1 MTLTRKSLLDDFKN
15 RNLVKGPLK
24 PRENPGVSKQLI
36 HWLETQE
43 FPREPFLA
51 NDPLISQKLL
61 IREGIE
67 MVLRRLKQEYDLC
80 EKSIAESHAESNTL
94 SPR

>member
-1 MTLTRKSLLDDFKN
+1 MKETLLEAFKKTYVN
-15 RNLVKGPLK
+15 THELGNP
-24 PRENPGVSKQLI
+24 PENPGVSMQLI
-36 HWLETQE
+36 NWLETQQ

-67 MVLRRLKQEYDLC
+67 MVLRRLRLEYNVQERM
-80 EKSIAESHAESNTL
+80 IAESHGESQTVQ
-94 SPR
+94 PR